1 MLETR
6 ELIDNLPL
14 SAQKVFHTIKICE
27 KLNSRELIDETQY
40 SRRTVHYALR
50 YLIDASLIV
59 QIPDMRDTRRFYY
72 SIKSGS

>member
-1 MLETR
+1 MLEVT

-14 SAQKVFHTIKICE
+14 SAQKVYHTIKICE
-27 KLNSRELIDETQY
+27 RLNSRELITETQY

-50 YLIDASLIV
+50 HLIDASLIV

-72 SIKSGS
+72 SIKNVS

>member
-1 MLETR
+1 MLDPK

-14 SAQKVFHTIKICE
+14 SAQKVYHTIKICE
-27 KLNSRELIDETQY
+27 KLNSRELIAETQY

-50 YLIDASLIV
+50 HLIDASLIV

-72 SIKSGS
+72 SVKSVS